1 MRFLGQL
8 AATVIGSAAVVRRKN
23 NESRKNSRDNKSH

>member
-8 AATVIGSAAVVRRKN
+8 AATVIGSAAVVVGIHKY
-23 NESRKNSRDNKSH
+23 KKIQYHIIK